1 MSGSLTY
8 SLRNA
13 ITGSTRL
20 ARRAGTYA
28 AIVAATTSTRH
39 AAAIVMAS
47 LGTTSKSIELR
58 RDPDTRAMGRPTSGT
73 ERHTQTHLGR
83 ALRDA
88 LGNDTVDADGG
99 QHQRT
104 DCEECDKR
112 RQEPD
117 GRHATAL
124 VLSRQ
129 PIEVCANFLIEVGIE
144 LSSSKQR

>member
-1 MSGSLTY
+1 
-8 SLRNA
+8 
-13 ITGSTRL
+13 
-20 ARRAGTYA
+20 
-28 AIVAATTSTRH
+28 
-39 AAAIVMAS
+39 
-47 LGTTSKSIELR
+47 
-58 RDPDTRAMGRPTSGT
+58 MGRPTSGT